1 MPDRRSTKTA
11 PHNLPLQLTTFV
23 GRTHEKSE
31 VKRLLGSSRLLT
43 LMGAGGAGK
52 TRLALKVASETRERF
67 PDGVWLVELGPL
79 SDPALV
85 ARTAATAL
93 GVADQGEKPPLA
105 ALLEALRNRRLL
117 LVLDNCEHLIGAA
130 SKFAETLLRSCPE
143 VRFLATSREAL
154 GIAGETAWRVPSLSV
169 PDDRGTQATDRVR
182 DYEAI
187 QLFETRAQASDPG
200 FHVTPENAA
209 AVVQVCR
216 RLDGIPLAIELAAA
230 RVNMLTVED
239 LRAKLDDRFVL
250 LTGGSRTALPR
261 QQTLRAA
268 MDWSYDLLP
277 ENERALLRLLSVFAG
292 GWTLDAA
299 EAVCSTVAIKR
310 SDVLAL
316 LGRLVD
322 KSLVLTDTRYGRAR
336 YRLLETVRQYARDR
350 LVESGGAAEIRRR
363 HRDWYGA
370 VAEQGSTMLRGPEQA
385 VWMERLEVEHD
396 NFRAALEWSA
406 VDPAGAEA
414 GLRLAGALMWF
425 WFIRGHWREA
435 RMRLERALERGGEAS
450 ETVLPAVMQGAAFF
464 AWRLGDNTRTN
475 ELGAE
480 GLALCRR
487 LDDKPNM
494 ALMLMWLGI
503 AAIRALD
510 YERATGFFGECVEV
524 ARGLGDTWTAA
535 LATAQAGIVARH
547 LGDCNRAI
555 VLHNESLA
563 VTRRLGDGFT
573 TVYNFRNLGNDT
585 LQLGDYARAES
596 YFLEGLKLGGQAA
609 HHAPWVTEECV
620 EGLAQVACGQG
631 RYERA
636 ARLFGAVDRLFQI
649 IGHRRST
656 RDQTGVEE
664 RIASARRGLG
674 DAAFEKAWAD
684 GQAMTIEQAVD
695 YALERGEPEKP
706 SKSRQPGKELEG
718 DPLTARE
725 HEVATLVARGQTNR
739 EIAAALVISERTAD
753 AHVQNILNKLGFSSR
768 AQIAAWAVERS
779 HRGT

>member
-1 MPDRRSTKTA
+1 M
-11 PHNLPLQLTTFV
+11 PLQLTNFV
-23 GRTHEKSE
+23 GRTREKSD
-31 VKRLLGSSRLLT
+31 VTRLLASSRLLT

-52 TRLALKVASETRERF
+52 TRLALEVASEARVQF

-93 GVADQGEKPPLA
+93 GVADEGEKPVLA
-105 ALLEALRNRRLL
+105 TLVESLRSRRLL

-130 SKFAETLLRSCPE
+130 SEFAETLLRSCPE
-143 VRFLATSREAL
+143 VRFLVTSREAL

-169 PDDRGTQATDRVR
+169 PDDGSAPAVDRVR
-182 DYEAI
+182 EYEAV

-200 FHVTPENAA
+200 FQITPDNAA

-230 RVNMLTVED
+230 RVNVLSVED
-239 LRAKLDDRFVL
+239 LAAKLDDRFVL

-299 EAVCSTVAIKR
+299 EAVCSVGAITQ

-322 KSLVLTDTRYGRAR
+322 KSLVLTDTRHGSAR

-350 LVESGGAAEIRRR
+350 LVESGDAAGARRR

-370 VAEQGSTMLRGPEQA
+370 VAEQGSTMVRGPQQKI
-385 VWMERLEVEHD
+385 WIERLEAEHD

-406 VDPAGAEA
+406 VDPGGAEA
-414 GLRLAGALMWF
+414 GLRLAASLTWF
-425 WFIRGHWREA
+425 WFIGGHWREG
-435 RMRLERALERGGEAS
+435 RLRLERALARRGDAHEAA
-450 ETVLPAVMQGAAFF
+450 LPGAMQGAAFF
-464 AWRLGDNTRTN
+464 AWRQGDNARAN
-475 ELGAE
+475 ELGEE
-480 GLALCRR
+480 GLTLCRR

-503 AAIRALD
+503 AAIRAPDL
-510 YERATGFFGECVEV
+510 ERATALFRECVKV
-524 ARGLGDTWTAA
+524 ARGLGDAWTAA
-535 LATAQAGIVARH
+535 LAAAQAGIVARH
-547 LGDCNRAI
+547 QGDCDRAI
-555 VLHNESLA
+555 ALHSEALA
-563 VTRRLGDGFT
+563 VTKQLGDGFT
-573 TVYNFRNLGNDT
+573 IVYNLRNLGHDT
-585 LQLGDYARAES
+585 LQLGDYARAEG
-596 YFLEGLKLGGQAA
+596 YFREGLTWGVDASYHQ
-609 HHAPWVTEECV
+609 PWVTVECV
-620 EGLAQVACGQG
+620 EGMAQVASGQG

-636 ARLFGAVDRLFQI
+636 ARLFGAVDRLFEI
-649 IGHRRST
+649 IGHRRSP
-656 RDQTGVEE
+656 RDQSAMDG

-674 DAAFEKAWAD
+674 EATFDKAWAD
-684 GQAMTIEQAVD
+684 GQAMTLEQAVE
-695 YALERGEPEKP
+695 YAVEPGEPDT
-706 SKSRQPGKELEG
+706 SSRSRQSGKEPDG

-725 HEVATLVARGQTNR
+725 REVVALVARGQTNR
-739 EIAAALVISERTAD
+739 EIAATLVISERTAD

-768 AQIAAWAVERS
+768 AQIAAWAVERA